1 MHCLREHEHVTSL
14 EFLRRFFLLVS
25 VGDAGILRYQDTST
39 GAIVAQHRTR
49 LGRRAPEPRC
59 YLLAALTRLRRCD
72 ALCQNP
78 YNGIVLAGHGNGTV
92 TLWSPNMGN
101 PVVSLLAHRG
111 PVRSLAVD
119 AAGRYLVTA
128 GADAQVK
135 VWDVRTFRPLH
146 AYFSATPASAVD
158 VSQRGMLAVA
168 YGPHVQV
175 GCTRPAGLVRRRA
188 LTASGRSGLERRVER
203 ESICPLPEPPAGWRR
218 HERSIGAILPVR
230 RRAGRRA
237 YQRHLLSP
245 GAAPQPT

>member
-1 MHCLREHEHVTSL
+1 VRNRASDLARRLHCCRYVYIYDKRGLEVHCLREHEHATSL

-25 VGDAGILRYQDTST
+25 VGEAGILRYQDTST

-49 LGRRAPEPRC
+49 LGRRAALPGLPRRSSC
-59 YLLAALTRLRRCD
+59 AHRLLRRCD

-101 PVVSLLAHRG
+101 PLVTLLAHRG
-111 PVRSLAVD
+111 PVRAMAVD
-119 AAGRYLVTA
+119 GAGRYLVTA

-168 YGPHVQV
+168 YGPHVQARCV
-175 GCTRPAGLVRRRA
+175 QACAT
-188 LTASGRSGLERRVER
+188 
-203 ESICPLPEPPAGWRR
+203 
-218 HERSIGAILPVR
+218 
-230 RRAGRRA
+230 
-237 YQRHLLSP
+237 QFHLR
-245 GAAPQPT
+245 

>member
-1 MHCLREHEHVTSL
+1 MYIYDKRGLEVHCLREHEHVTSL

-49 LGRRAPEPRC
+49 LGRRAPALC
-59 YLLAALTRLRRCD
+59 CFLVAALMGSCACACRCD

-78 YNGIVLAGHGNGTV
+78 YNGVVLAGHGNGTV

-101 PVVSLLAHRG
+101 PLVSLLAHRG

-119 AAGRYLVTA
+119 ASGRYLVTA

-175 GCTRPAGLVRRRA
+175 RCARPSTPIGRRK
-188 LTASGRSGLERRVER
+188 LTASGRADLEGRVER
-203 ESICPLPEPPAGWRR
+203 KSFCAIPEPPAGWRR
-218 HERSIGAILPVR
+218 HERRIGALLPV
-230 RRAGRRA
+230 
-237 YQRHLLSP
+237 
-245 GAAPQPT
+245 

>member
-1 MHCLREHEHVTSL
+1 MYIYDKRGLEVHCLREHEHVTSL

-49 LGRRAPEPRC
+49 LGRCAPTPRC
-59 YLLAALTRLRRCD
+59 CLVPVLKGALAPLRRCD

-78 YNGIVLAGHGNGTV
+78 YNGIMLAGHGNGTV

-175 GCTRPAGLVRRRA
+175 RCARPAMLIRRRD
-188 LTASGRSGLERRVER
+188 LTASGRADLERRVER
-203 ESICPLPEPPAGWRR
+203 ESFSTVPEPPAGWRR
-218 HERSIGAILPVR
+218 HERCIGAILP
-230 RRAGRRA
+230 
-237 YQRHLLSP
+237 L
-245 GAAPQPT
+245 